1 MLAVLIFGAVG
12 HDLSLFLKNWWHIKC
27 SCRCRCDLS
36 QHLESVKFYMWTGGG
51 KRLIKFLKSHY
62 PTVILGPLGSLG
74 ARVLRPF
81 NPASDRLFEE
91 ARRCDLSFDLI
102 SKLLWKWKVLV
113 NSSAVCV
120 SLQSPAG
127 CCFCQSD
134 LATREEHGGR
144 VRTAWSHRWV
154 FLWPHFYKTL
164 FFSSSGC
171 FHHLS
176 RSSHFGRINILYCYW
191 C

>member
-91 ARRCDLSFDLI
+91 ARRCDLSFDLV
-102 SKLLWKWKVLV
+102 SQLLWKWKCWWILQPSVCLCRVQLAAASVSQTWQPEKNMEDGSEQPDPTDGFFFGLTSIKHSFSAAVGVSIIYHAVHTLV
-113 NSSAVCV
+113 
-120 SLQSPAG
+120 
-127 CCFCQSD
+127 
-134 LATREEHGGR
+134 E
-144 VRTAWSHRWV
+144 
-154 FLWPHFYKTL
+154 
-164 FFSSSGC
+164 
-171 FHHLS
+171 
-176 RSSHFGRINILYCYW
+176 
-191 C
+191 